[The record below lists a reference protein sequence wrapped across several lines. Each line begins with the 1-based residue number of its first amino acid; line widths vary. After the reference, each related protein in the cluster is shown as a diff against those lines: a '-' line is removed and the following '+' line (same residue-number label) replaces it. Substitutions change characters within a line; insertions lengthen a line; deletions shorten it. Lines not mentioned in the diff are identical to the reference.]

1 MSNDGIPMSDED
13 MYGQRHPVE
22 NPDLIAAKLG
32 ELEEELSQLSDEDS
46 QGWTQAKAKC
56 SPDLINDD
64 FKLMFL
70 RCEVF
75 NADLAAKRIGKYWN
89 KRISVFGQDKA
100 FLPMTLDGALKDDH
114 ISLGVGFAR
123 LVVPAKDPAGRSIIF
138 ADPSKLDSTKYD
150 RESMVRATWY
160 VMHAALESVDAQKM
174 GVVMVAY
181 PKHVH
186 ITQVDRKLMK
196 LNMESIKGCI
206 PVRLAAFQICHP
218 PEIFSIIFPLIK
230 LFLGERLRK
239 RIKVH
244 SGSDEHVL
252 EQLSKYGL
260 TKDCLPTE
268 LGGAIVLDHDNWLS
282 ERKSSS
288 L

>member
-1 MSNDGIPMSDED
+1 M
-13 MYGQRHPVE
+13 
-22 NPDLIAAKLG
+22 
-32 ELEEELSQLSDEDS
+32 
-46 QGWTQAKAKC
+46 
-56 SPDLINDD
+56 
-64 FKLMFL
+64 
-70 RCEVF
+70 
-75 NADLAAKRIGKYWN
+75 
-89 KRISVFGQDKA
+89 FGQDKA

-230 LFLGERLRK
+230 LFLGEVRSLFSLCFLSRLLRYC
-239 RIKVH
+239 VYAPMLLLTH
-244 SGSDEHVL
+244 AATVSQPVL
-252 EQLSKYGL
+252 MS
-260 TKDCLPTE
+260 CF
-268 LGGAIVLDHDNWLS
+268 IDNLYRLFLYS
-282 ERKSSS
+282 V
-288 L
+288 